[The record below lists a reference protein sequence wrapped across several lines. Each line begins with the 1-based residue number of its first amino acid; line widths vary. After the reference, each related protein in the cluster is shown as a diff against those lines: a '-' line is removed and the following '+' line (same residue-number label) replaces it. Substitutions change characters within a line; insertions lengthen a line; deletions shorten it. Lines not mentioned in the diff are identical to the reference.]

1 MLTYIFSLDSISCHD
16 YEDDFLNENKRK
28 TISMVNVQEKKKKKI
43 IGLFY
48 SYLKKIFFRR
58 HDKNE
63 RRKSFLFL
71 FSTLLNE

>member
-48 SYLKKIFFRR
+48 SYLKKIFS
-58 HDKNE
+58 DDMIKTNE
-63 RRKSFLFL
+63 ESHFFSFLVL
-71 FSTLLNE
+71 Y